1 MSYSRNEG
9 GYDNPSPW
17 ATTAPDEGNDMSKL
31 LESLRNSAGS
41 GTMSNLATSLVA
53 QAVQK
58 RPGGMLIGENHFGGQ
73 GSAPMGGPSF
83 NNSEPHGGDRYID
96 RSGGRDDYPSG
107 QGSAPMGGPS
117 FNDSELHRGDRYN
130 DRSGGRERDSLAP
143 LSNSSRS
150 KPPFRRSR
158 SRQSHYREVPRW
170 EIFMGQELRFGQD
183 IGRMADFP
191 AFIASKSFDL

>member
-58 RPGGMLIGENHFGGQ
+58 RPGGMLIGETHFGGQ

-83 NNSEPHGGDRYID
+83 NNSEPHGGDRFID
-96 RSGGRDDYPSG
+96 RSGGRDDYPR
-107 QGSAPMGGPS
+107 
-117 FNDSELHRGDRYN
+117 ELDN
-130 DRSGGRERDSLAP
+130 LAP

-183 IGRMADFP
+183 MGRMADFP